1 MSAHGGVV
9 IPDARPLAQR
19 EKAALV
25 AEILLA
31 YARTR
36 WWLRRRELQG
46 ALLELRSPRT
56 RLPAPD
62 PADGTRTGRRLGRA
76 VVRTLTLLPTDSRCL
91 MRSLV
96 LTNLLARR
104 GIESSL
110 VLGVHPGESFAAHAW
125 LEHDSVPLLDPAG
138 FQSRRLATL

>member
-1 MSAHGGVV
+1 MRAHDGVV

-19 EKAALV
+19 EKVALA

-36 WWLRRRELQG
+36 WWLRRRDLPG
-46 ALLELRSPRT
+46 ALLELRSPGT
-56 RLPAPD
+56 RLPAAAD
-62 PADGTRTGRRLGRA
+62 PTRTGRRLGRA
-76 VVRTLTLLPTDSRCL
+76 VVRTLALLPTDSRCL
-91 MRSLV
+91 TRSLV

-110 VLGVHPGESFAAHAW
+110 VLGVRPGESFAAHAW
-125 LEHDSVPLLDPAG
+125 VEHDSAALLDPG
-138 FQSRRLATL
+138 EFESRRLATL